1 MKTTRFFIVLGACA
15 LVFTIALGSIES
27 CVHPSWAQTPVRRA
41 DPWAG
46 DPDSPGSPYEIP
58 FDGLEGSLR
67 TAVPYDLSAS
77 STITSPRHSIL
88 RDWWARLSAVRLF
101 PAIFR
106 ERR

>member
-46 DPDSPGSPYEIP
+46 DPDMPGVGYQMP
-58 FDGLEGSLR
+58 FDEGFSYSRIQIPCETTASAATAIRSPEPRSLWELVR
-67 TAVPYDLSAS
+67 ARAFLTA
-77 STITSPRHSIL
+77 
-88 RDWWARLSAVRLF
+88 LF
-101 PAIFR
+101 R
-106 ERR
+106 KGW